1 MSCPYKHLFGV
12 PGEGFHSYRF
22 MGLAVGD
29 TVGTI
34 LLSLLTAYLTN
45 TSVLWNFIIWF
56 VAGEILHY
64 LFGTPTAFLKLIGIS
79 INC

>member
-1 MSCPYKHLFGV
+1 MSCPYKHLFGI